1 MDSKYRLIMTLSE
14 LKTLIQNYTQNTE
27 TTFVNT
33 LDDFI
38 KNTEERIF
46 ELVQFDFFRKNVTG
60 SLTAENTYLT
70 TPTDYQTSFS
80 LAVIDGNGDYHYLD
94 KKHPSFMREYSVDPT
109 DSTLRGL
116 PKYYGEFDKELSTAS
131 NNGSTLIVSPV
142 PDQNYDVE
150 LHYLYKPN
158 SLVTDTTG
166 TWLSSNARNALLYGS
181 LVEAYIFMKG
191 ENDLLQQY
199 EQRFTGEINRLKNLA
214 EARGRRDEY
223 RYDSL
228 RTTVS

>member
-1 MDSKYRLIMTLSE
+1 MTLSE

-27 TTFVNT
+27 TTFVAT

-38 KNTEERIF
+38 KNAEERIF

-60 SLTAENTYLT
+60 TLTSGNTYLT

-116 PKYYGEFDKELSTAS
+116 PKYYGDFDKELSTAS

>member
-1 MDSKYRLIMTLSE
+1 MTLAE
-14 LKTLIQNYTQNTE
+14 LKTLIQNYTENTE
-27 TTFVNT
+27 TTFVNS

-38 KNTEERIF
+38 KNAENRIF
-46 ELVQFDFFRKNVTG
+46 DLVQFDYFRKNVTG
-60 SLTAENTYLT
+60 SLTTGNTYLT
-70 TPTDYQTSFS
+70 TPTDSQLSFS
-80 LAVIDGNGDYHYLD
+80 LAVVDSNGDYHYLD

-116 PKYYGEFDKELSTAS
+116 PKYYADFDKELSTAS
-131 NNGSTLIVSPV
+131 NNGSTIIVSPV
-142 PDQNYDVE
+142 PDANYTVE

-166 TWLSSNARNALLYGS
+166 TWLSNNARNALLYGS
-181 LVEAYIFMKG
+181 LIEAYIFMKG
-191 ENDLLQQY
+191 EQDLLQAY
-199 EQRFTGEINRLKNLA
+199 EQRFASSVDRLKNRA

-228 RTTVS
+228 RTSVS

>member
-1 MDSKYRLIMTLSE
+1 MTYAE
-14 LKTLIQNYTQNTE
+14 LTTLIQNFCESTE
-27 TTFVNT
+27 TTFT
-33 LDDFI
+33 ATIPDFV
-38 KNTEERIF
+38 KNAEERIF
-46 ELVQFDFFRKNVTG
+46 ELVQFDFFRKNVQGNLTTG
-60 SLTAENTYLT
+60 NRFLT
-70 TPTDYQTSFS
+70 TPTDFSSSFS
-80 LAVIDGNGDYHYLD
+80 LAVIDSGGDYHYLD
-94 KKHPSFMREYSVDPT
+94 KKHVTFMREYIEDPT

-116 PKYYGEFDKELSTAS
+116 PLYYADFDKDLSTAS

-142 PDQNYDVE
+142 PDADYNVE
-150 LHYLYKPN
+150 LHYLFKPN

-166 TWLSSNARNALLYGS
+166 TWLSNNARNALLYGS

-191 ENDLLQQY
+191 ENDLTQQY
-199 EQRFTGEINRLKNLA
+199 EQRFANEISRLKNLA

>member
-1 MDSKYRLIMTLSE
+1 MTLAE
-14 LKTLIQNYTQNTE
+14 LKTLIQNYVENSE

-38 KNTEERIF
+38 KNAEERIF
-46 ELVQFDFFRKNVTG
+46 ELIQFDYFRKNVTG
-60 SLTAENTYLT
+60 TLTAGNTYLT
-70 TPTDYQTSFS
+70 APTDIQMSFS
-80 LAVIDGNGDYHYLD
+80 LAVIDGDGDYHYLD
-94 KKHPSFMREYSVDPT
+94 KKHTTFMREYAVDPT
-109 DSTLRGL
+109 ATSERSRPL
-116 PKYYGEFDKELSTAS
+116 YYADFDKELSTAS

-142 PDQNYDVE
+142 PDSNYNVE

-166 TWLSSNARNALLYGS
+166 TWISNNARNALLYGS
-181 LVEAYIFMKG
+181 LAEAYIFMKG
-191 ENDLLQQY
+191 ENDLTQQY
-199 EQRFTGEINRLKNLA
+199 EQRFANEISRLKNLA